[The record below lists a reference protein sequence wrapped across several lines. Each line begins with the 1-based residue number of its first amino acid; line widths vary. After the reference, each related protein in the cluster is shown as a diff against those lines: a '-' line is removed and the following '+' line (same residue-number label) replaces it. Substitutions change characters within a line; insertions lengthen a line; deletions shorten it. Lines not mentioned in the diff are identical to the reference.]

1 MLSIFLCQPR
11 ERETDHV
18 TVSSNQRCLYESAV
32 RSAWCWIVVIKPYLK
47 LLPMMLKLSY
57 RFQLF
62 KCWSNKFH
70 TSPPFCEKNLIKILD
85 NRRLL
90 QDVFPPPKY
99 EIILIWKY
107 NLKITFFLLTN
118 LVPNFRRSCHH
129 LSVFMQGLT
138 QLQIVFMLEIFLL
151 SWPYFTAKEPDIKLL
166 PWLVTWKPDTISFN
180 QLT

>member
-1 MLSIFLCQPR
+1 MFLNKNVHMNFSSLTISSYYKFVIIIDQYFKQEHACCRFSFVSLR

-47 LLPMMLKLSY
+47 LLPMMLKISY

-70 TSPPFCEKNLIKILD
+70 TSPPFCEKNLLKILD

-99 EIILIWKY
+99 EIILI
-107 NLKITFFLLTN
+107 
-118 LVPNFRRSCHH
+118 
-129 LSVFMQGLT
+129 
-138 QLQIVFMLEIFLL
+138 
-151 SWPYFTAKEPDIKLL
+151 
-166 PWLVTWKPDTISFN
+166 
-180 QLT
+180 